1 MSTEAPDGLDCL
13 GCGNEFS
20 ASLSLTI
27 SGGKACD
34 DGCKAKGKYCYA
46 QALEKQYPALYRKM
60 KRRQADPVRALNRG
74 TLAIR
79 RLRNYFIRLGKLG
92 TLLPPAEARKHGGYL
107 TALRLFVL
115 ENVKADNE
123 FQLFV
128 ESPAKAKF
136 YRSLFKQWGA
146 PYVVRESLQSLAS
159 VQRRKAGQQTSY
171 IVGEDL
177 TGYAPRIA
185 EAHRLADTERAK
197 GKTVVVCG
205 KVRASK
211 DPRPKRK
218 CGDCTACCSPVV
230 DLILFPKHK

>member
-1 MSTEAPDGLDCL
+1 
-13 GCGNEFS
+13 
-20 ASLSLTI
+20 
-27 SGGKACD
+27 
-34 DGCKAKGKYCYA
+34 
-46 QALEKQYPALYRKM
+46 
-60 KRRQADPVRALNRG
+60 
-74 TLAIR
+74 
-79 RLRNYFIRLGKLG
+79 
-92 TLLPPAEARKHGGYL
+92 
-107 TALRLFVL
+107 LRLFVL
-115 ENVKADNE
+115 ENVKANNE

-159 VQRRKAGQQTSY
+159 VQRRKSGQQTSY

-185 EAHRLADTERAK
+185 EAHRLADAERAK

-205 KVRASK
+205 KIRAAS

-230 DLILFPKHK
+230 DLVLLPKHK